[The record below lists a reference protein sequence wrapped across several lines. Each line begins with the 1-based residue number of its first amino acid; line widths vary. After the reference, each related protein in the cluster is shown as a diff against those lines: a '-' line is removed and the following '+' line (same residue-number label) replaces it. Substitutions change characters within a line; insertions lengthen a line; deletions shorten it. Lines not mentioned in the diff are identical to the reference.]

1 MAKNRK
7 IPTAVRHQVNVTRAQ
22 EIQEPGEATISPR
35 EALTQARMAGR
46 KARNEAI
53 AARLAE
59 QGAQPAKPIRPQ
71 TRVKPIIEHR
81 LSMDGLVT
89 LSKPTIGFRV
99 GATID
104 PYIPLQKGAVG
115 MLVARNIWHA
125 TRDRSG
131 RRSRPGREE
140 LCHVMLPAGIVEL
153 PVSVVRDCGSE
164 ESEG

>member
-1 MAKNRK
+1 M
-7 IPTAVRHQVNVTRAQ
+7 
-22 EIQEPGEATISPR
+22 
-35 EALTQARMAGR
+35 
-46 KARNEAI
+46 
-53 AARLAE
+53 
-59 QGAQPAKPIRPQ
+59 
-71 TRVKPIIEHR
+71 
-81 LSMDGLVT
+81 
-89 LSKPTIGFRV
+89 

-115 MLVARNIWHA
+115 MLVARNIWRA

-164 ESEG
+164 EAEG

>member
-7 IPTAVRHQVNVTRAQ
+7 IPLAVRHQVNMARMQ
-22 EIQEPGEATISPR
+22 EAPEADTVSPR
-35 EALTQARMAGR
+35 AAMAQVRLAGR

-53 AARLAE
+53 AARQSE
-59 QGAQPAKPIRPQ
+59 RDTTPVKPVRPEA
-71 TRVKPIIEHR
+71 RVKPIVEHR
-81 LSMDGLVT
+81 LSVDGLVT

-115 MLVARNIWHA
+115 MLVARNIWRA
-125 TRDRSG
+125 TRRRSG
-131 RRSRPGREE
+131 LGREE

>member
-1 MAKNRK
+1 M
-7 IPTAVRHQVNVTRAQ
+7 AVRRQVKVTRAQ

-71 TRVKPIIEHR
+71 ARVKPIIEHR

-89 LSKPTIGFRV
+89 LSKPIIGFRV
-99 GATID
+99 GATND

-125 TRDRSG
+125 TRRRSG
-131 RRSRPGREE
+131 LGREE